1 MSEDLSGTA
10 FGDVDRTGYAQA
22 FIPYLDAASQQ
33 FRSLKGSSHE
43 ALGLQAGDRV
53 LDVGCGVGDDLREL
67 ASLVGPHG
75 YAAGLDSSHNLV
87 EEARRRASVPGAAS
101 AEFRVGDVH
110 ALPWGPDTFTACR
123 ADRVLQHVRDPRAAL
138 AEMVRVTRPGGR
150 VLVIDRDWDLVAVD
164 ADDRVTTRAVLR
176 RIADGIRNGWIG
188 RHLHALFRD
197 VGLASV
203 LVRPISVELLDF
215 DVADRLLDQ
224 PRPMQSSILCIHLW
238 ALAPLPA
245 CATPG
250 RGAFSQH
257 VSAPRHRA
265 LRPPRRLTVAFQ
277 GDLAAKRAVQ
287 IDEVDRRQ
295 RTGGRPP
302 DQTDP

>member
-123 ADRVLQHVRDPRAAL
+123 ARSFETWARRACQCDRFPSSCSTSTSRTACSISRGPCNPRSCVSISGHWRPSPRALPLGVAHSHS
-138 AEMVRVTRPGGR
+138 TYQP
-150 VLVIDRDWDLVAVD
+150 RDTEHSV
-164 ADDRVTTRAVLR
+164 
-176 RIADGIRNGWIG
+176 
-188 RHLHALFRD
+188 LHA
-197 VGLASV
+197 V
-203 LVRPISVELLDF
+203 
-215 DVADRLLDQ
+215 
-224 PRPMQSSILCIHLW
+224 
-238 ALAPLPA
+238 
-245 CATPG
+245 
-250 RGAFSQH
+250 
-257 VSAPRHRA
+257 
-265 LRPPRRLTVAFQ
+265 
-277 GDLAAKRAVQ
+277 
-287 IDEVDRRQ
+287 
-295 RTGGRPP
+295 
-302 DQTDP
+302 